1 MDRDALFSYRLSWT
15 VYMRDRTGQTC
26 GARGFMAK
34 QEGEVREKVAFPT
47 IFISYT
53 TWKGGAWSTWQ
64 DTVSALVHES
74 WSQVKFNET
83 TVGLKGNLVRFEFLI
98 KFA

>member
-1 MDRDALFSYRLSWT
+1 
-15 VYMRDRTGQTC
+15 MRDRTGQTC

-53 TWKGGAWSTWQ
+53 T
-64 DTVSALVHES
+64 
-74 WSQVKFNET
+74 
-83 TVGLKGNLVRFEFLI
+83 
-98 KFA
+98 